1 MEYFVN
7 VGVVMTC
14 AAWGTLYL
22 MVEGI
27 PSFVPEIKVSVDKS
41 TSTATTP
48 PKPAKLISRRLHD
61 PNTIRPTRLSK
72 QASDEL

>member
-14 AAWGTLYL
+14 AAWTTLYL
-22 MVEGI
+22 MVEGL
-27 PSFVPEIKVSVDKS
+27 PSFVPEIKVSVDKA
-41 TSTATTP
+41 TSTAKP
-48 PKPAKLISRRLHD
+48 SKPAKLISRRLHD

>member
-1 MEYFVN
+1 MDYFVN

-14 AAWGTLYL
+14 AAWTTLYL
-22 MVEGI
+22 MVEGL
-27 PSFVPEIKVSVDKS
+27 PAFVPEIKVSVDKS
-41 TSTATTP
+41 TSTTKPSKP
-48 PKPAKLISRRLHD
+48 PRTISRRLHD